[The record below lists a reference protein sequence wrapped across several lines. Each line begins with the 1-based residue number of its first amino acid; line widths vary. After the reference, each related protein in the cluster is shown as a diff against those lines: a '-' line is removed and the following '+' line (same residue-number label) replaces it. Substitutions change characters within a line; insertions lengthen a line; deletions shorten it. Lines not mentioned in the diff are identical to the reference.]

1 MKVTALPL
9 LLLFCACTSAGLPDD
24 QPDISG
30 LVTEVDR
37 AGRILVEERPGEQNG
52 GAKCWVDVSR
62 ARFVAQDKGGSR
74 NTGAAPPLKGQRLS
88 AWFEGG
94 VAESYPCQATA
105 GIILILET
113 PG

>member
-1 MKVTALPL
+1 MKATAFPL
-9 LLLFCACTSAGLPDD
+9 LLLFCACTRAGVPDE
-24 QPDISG
+24 QAHISG
-30 LVTEVDR
+30 VVTEADR

-62 ARFVAQDKGGSR
+62 ARFVARGEGESG
-74 NTGAAPPLKGQRLS
+74 NTAAAPPMKGQRLS

-105 GIILILET
+105 GIILILGT